1 MRISDWSS
9 DVCSSDLSQ
18 GSLHLIRLL
27 HEKVAGTPLA
37 SRIVAA
43 YVVGWPIS
51 VESDLPALGLPACQ
65 KTDQAGCILS
75 WQRFAEPSDPASIQ
89 TVFDERTSLTGKPRK
104 GTHML
109 CVTPLTG
116 AHDTNA
122 VQRQH
127 LGKRKT

>member
-65 KTDQAGCILS
+65 KKDQAGCILS
-75 WQRFAEPSDPASIQ
+75 WQSFAEPADPASIQ
-89 TVFDERTSLTGKPRK
+89 PVFDESTGLTGKQIGRASWRERVGPY
-104 GTHML
+104 
-109 CVTPLTG
+109 V
-116 AHDTNA
+116 
-122 VQRQH
+122 
-127 LGKRKT
+127 